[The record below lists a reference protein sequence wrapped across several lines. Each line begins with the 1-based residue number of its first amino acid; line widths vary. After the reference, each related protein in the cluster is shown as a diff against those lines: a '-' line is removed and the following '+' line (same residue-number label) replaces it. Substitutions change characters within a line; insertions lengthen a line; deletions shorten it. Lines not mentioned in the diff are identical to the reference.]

1 MARRLLYLIDM
12 DRIDTNHH
20 LHLRW
25 FIDYYIS
32 VDQLLYSYGVFSTPF
47 SLLVRHSHYQ
57 YVLYAV
63 CPVRMSLLPT

>member
-32 VDQLLYSYGVFSTPF
+32 VDQLLSFDINDKKVHDTEDIPYRLKKSCIPS
-47 SLLVRHSHYQ
+47 S
-57 YVLYAV
+57 
-63 CPVRMSLLPT
+63 